1 MNRLN
6 KAVVVCI
13 AEHIDI
19 KNSARVEKIEPW
31 WKRWIE
37 GDIKMLMEEVNLI
50 CWKEKG
56 KENWETEEK
65 EN

>member
-13 AEHIDI
+13 TEHIGI
-19 KNSARVEKIEPW
+19 KNSARVKKIEPW
-31 WKRWIE
+31 WKKWID
-37 GDIKMLMEEVNLI
+37 GDMKMLMEEVNMLER
-50 CWKEKG
+50 KR

>member
-13 AEHIDI
+13 TKHIGI
-19 KNSARVEKIEPW
+19 KNSARVKKIEPW
-31 WKRWIE
+31 WKKWID
-37 GDIKMLMEEVNLI
+37 GDMKMLMEEVNMLER
-50 CWKEKG
+50 KR

>member
-19 KNSARVEKIEPW
+19 KNSAKVEKIEPW
-31 WKRWIE
+31 WKR
-37 GDIKMLMEEVNLI
+37 
-50 CWKEKG
+50 
-56 KENWETEEK
+56 
-65 EN
+65 